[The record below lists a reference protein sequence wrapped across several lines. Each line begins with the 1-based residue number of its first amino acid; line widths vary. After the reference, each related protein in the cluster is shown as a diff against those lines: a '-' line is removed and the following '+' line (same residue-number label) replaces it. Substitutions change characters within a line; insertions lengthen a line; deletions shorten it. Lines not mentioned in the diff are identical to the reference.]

1 MNQMIHETSSFVVLQ
16 IYVCSV
22 LVHCGAV
29 AALVG
34 EKTLNVRGAYFPLW
48 FGLFVHLADVQD
60 LTLPPFPSSITNIL
74 AFVPHDKLHIA
85 FFQFFYGMLNK

>member
-22 LVHCGAV
+22 LVHCGAMTV
-29 AALVG
+29 LVG

-48 FGLFVHLADVQD
+48 FGLFVRLADVQD
-60 LTLPPFPSSITNIL
+60 LTFPIFHSSITNIL

-85 FFQFFYGMLNK
+85 FFRFFTAC